1 MCNDRWRSLFMGI
14 IEAGYN
20 SLALLVAIRFFD
32 ASDSAKSLI
41 ACGAS
46 IGFLLAPVFLLVAS
60 KSHLKVSG
68 ICALCMIGSAIG
80 TLCAAS
86 TNQVW
91 VYTIALMAALVIV
104 AQVPSL
110 MVHVYS
116 RNYLHGERGRR
127 ISGNLMISAGIGALT
142 SLIIGQLLDQ
152 NIQFY
157 HQILLGITIACFC
170 AALLHLRI
178 PSEPLR
184 EKNQPS
190 LTQDLRLAFRDR
202 FFAGMLFAWMLMG
215 VGNLV
220 TIPLR
225 VEYAANPSYGINATN
240 TMVLLIT
247 VIIPAITRVIS
258 APVWAFFFDRVN
270 LAFVRISINLFFFG
284 GIFLYFYSQTLIWLA
299 ISSALIGWAT
309 GGGTLAWSLWV
320 TKVAPP
326 GRESAYMSVHSFF
339 TGVRGVP
346 APFVGYWILS
356 TLGPKD
362 VAHISVSFIAASSI
376 IFYTLASNKRLRAT

>member
-1 MCNDRWRSLFMGI
+1 MGI

-20 SLALLVAIRFFD
+20 SLALLVAIRYFH

-60 KSHLKVSG
+60 KSGLTVSR

-86 TNQVW
+86 TQQVW
-91 VYTIALMAALVIV
+91 AYTLALMAALIIV

-116 RNYLHGERGRR
+116 RNYLQGERGKRL
-127 ISGNLMISAGIGALT
+127 SGNLMISAGIGALT

-152 NIQFY
+152 DIQFY
-157 HQILLGITIACFC
+157 HQILLGISAACFC

-178 PSEPLR
+178 PSERLR

-190 LTQDLRLAFRDR
+190 LMQDLRLAFRDR

-225 VEYAANPSYGINATN
+225 VEYAANPDYGINATN
-240 TMVLLIT
+240 TVVLVIT

-299 ISSALIGWAT
+299 LSSALIGWAT

-320 TKVAPP
+320 TKVAPH

-376 IFYTLASNKRLRAT
+376 LFYALASNKRLRPTQ

>member
-1 MCNDRWRSLFMGI
+1 MGI

>member
-1 MCNDRWRSLFMGI
+1 MGI

-68 ICALCMIGSAIG
+68 ICDLCMIGSAIG

-110 MVHVYS
+110 MVHIYS

>member
-1 MCNDRWRSLFMGI
+1 MGI

-46 IGFLLAPVFLLVAS
+46 IGFLLAPAFLLVAS

-116 RNYLHGERGRR
+116 RNYLHGDRGRR

-320 TKVAPP
+320 TKVAPL

>member
-1 MCNDRWRSLFMGI
+1 MGI

-110 MVHVYS
+110 MVHIYS

>member
-1 MCNDRWRSLFMGI
+1 MGI

-46 IGFLLAPVFLLVAS
+46 IGFLLAPAFLLVAS

-110 MVHVYS
+110 MVHIYS

>member
-1 MCNDRWRSLFMGI
+1 MGI

-60 KSHLKVSG
+60 KSHFKVSG